1 MEFIGNESWLVL
13 ETPKRKGM
21 KFLYAFRE
29 KLSTLIHETIH
40 SSFPNIDCVKV
51 KDVNKTLLKNYDF
64 VVIFGVASKRIKFL
78 AEEVGINLVFIDKS
92 HIRMSQF
99 RDLDQ
104 NSFLRITINSWSPFK
119 HYKRFEDCFA
129 RSHAIRSYNSQYSH
143 DLIPFKNGSGV
154 LFIGSSEKY
163 HKYHNLPSPTE
174 YAQSVMKKIK
184 KYTDEE
190 IIYRP
195 KRTWRGKV
203 PIYGTQWEGKER
215 LFHDVINRVN
225 PRCIVTHGSGACV
238 DAMYLGYPSIILGDA
253 ATKLISSTKI
263 EEINS
268 LYLAS
273 DLERS
278 SLANS
283 LGFFNWKI
291 EEMSNGLMWD
301 KLRSV
306 FEEEMK
312 NVKA

>member
-1 MEFIGNESWLVL
+1 MEFIGNESWFVL
-13 ETPKRKGM
+13 ETPERKGM

-29 KLSTLIHETIH
+29 KISTLIHETIR
-40 SSFPNIDCVKV
+40 SSFPNVDCIKI
-51 KDVNKTLLKNYDF
+51 KDINKSLLKNYDF

-119 HYKRFEDCFA
+119 HYKRFEDCFD
-129 RSHAIRSYNSQYSH
+129 RCHVVRSYNSKYSN
-143 DLIPFKNGSGV
+143 DLAPFRNGSGI

-163 HKYHNLPSPTE
+163 HKYHNLPFPTE
-174 YAQSVMKKIK
+174 YARSVMKEIK

-203 PIYGTQWEGKER
+203 RIYGTQWEGKER
-215 LFHDVINRVN
+215 LFHELINRVN

-253 ATKLISSTKI
+253 ATKPISSTKI

-268 LYLAS
+268 PYLAS
-273 DLERS
+273 DFERN

-291 EEMSNGLMWD
+291 GEMNDGLMWN
-301 KLRSV
+301 KLRPI

-312 NVKA
+312 NVEA